1 MKCLTTRITKLLM
14 SERLEPSYDLWA
26 TVPVKANCRR
36 LSVRWKILSRWDIST
51 WTDFCQSCQGKDST
65 TQSPSSTLSVRIILQ
80 QKFLPAAHEDLLAAF
95 RTLDPENSGHIE
107 KDVVTQLFT
116 EEGEAFSQEEMTEFC
131 NAALDPITKSI
142 HYREFVHFLG
152 VDDNF

>member
-1 MKCLTTRITKLLM
+1 MDRTHINHITALF
-14 SERLEPSYDLWA
+14 D
-26 TVPVKANCRR
+26 
-36 LSVRWKILSRWDIST
+36 
-51 WTDFCQSCQGKDST
+51 
-65 TQSPSSTLSVRIILQ
+65 RIILQ

-107 KDVVTQLFT
+107 RELVTQLFT